1 MVRQFIFDVFQNT
14 NGFTNFTVDQINII
28 IPIKGAV
35 NNNSKKS
42 TRFYQHAES
51 FQCASVHFQR
61 NLYVIYKVAQNLQRL
76 CVVLLY
82 IQAIVEM
89 ENSD

>member
-14 NGFTNFTVDQINII
+14 NGFTNFTVDQINMI

-42 TRFYQHAES
+42 TRFYLAYRI
-51 FQCASVHFQR
+51 SV
-61 NLYVIYKVAQNLQRL
+61 N
-76 CVVLLY
+76 
-82 IQAIVEM
+82 
-89 ENSD
+89 